1 MIYGMTHVLFYNC
14 SFLPLPPFAF
24 SHHSLLLG
32 FKVSTFWVSFAG
44 SGYLTACFA
53 LMVGPQGQTVG
64 VDHIP
69 ELVSLS
75 IKNIQKS
82 AAATLLKDGSLSVHV
97 GGMISEIY
105 VNLKD

>member
-1 MIYGMTHVLFYNC
+1 
-14 SFLPLPPFAF
+14 
-24 SHHSLLLG
+24 
-32 FKVSTFWVSFAG
+32 
-44 SGYLTACFA
+44 
-53 LMVGPQGQTVG
+53 MVGPQGQAVG